1 MFVKRVAKH
10 KHWGLGPETQAHLHV
25 GLLINID
32 RIPPDQSYFE
42 RDLSEPFEH
51 KVDEGRKRKAVGN
64 VAYK

>member
-10 KHWGLGPETQAHLHV
+10 KHWGLSAETQVHLHV

-51 KVDEGRKRKAVGN
+51 KGVEGKKRKAVGD
-64 VAYK
+64 VS